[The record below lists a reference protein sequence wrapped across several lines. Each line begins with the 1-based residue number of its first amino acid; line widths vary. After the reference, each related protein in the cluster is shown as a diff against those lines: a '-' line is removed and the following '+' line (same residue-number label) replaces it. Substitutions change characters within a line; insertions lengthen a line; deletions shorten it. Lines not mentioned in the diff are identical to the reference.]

1 MELIPAWDDLPDL
14 SWKDKVSYLTHLSL
28 QTPQITAPV
37 SHIFEGG
44 NYVRE
49 MRLPQGALL
58 TGREHLLGHE
68 MQLLEGSVILAAP
81 DGKFEFHAFASMH
94 TKPGFHAVVYA
105 LTNVLARS
113 VHANPENCRNIDA
126 LEEKWFGRAE
136 DVIARGNQIHQLIQ
150 QQGIEAWP
158 QQSQ

>member
-1 MELIPAWDDLPDL
+1 MQLIPAWDSLPEM

-28 QTPQITAPV
+28 QTAQIPAPLE
-37 SHIFEGG
+37 HLFEDG

-68 MQLLEGSVILAAP
+68 MQLIEGSVIVAAP
-81 DGKFEFHAFASMH
+81 DGKFEFDAPATMH

-105 LTNVLARS
+105 LTDIVARS
-113 VHANPENCRNIDA
+113 VHPNPEGLRDIEQ
-126 LEEKWFGRAE
+126 LEAKWFGNSD
-136 DVIARGNQIHQLIQ
+136 DVIARGAVIQQLIQ
-150 QQGIEAWP
+150 QRLL
-158 QQSQ
+158 